1 MSGWCSQLVKYQEI
15 SNEMRKRIF
24 DSFYSPDQP
33 IPDEISLSNQF
44 ACSRMTMRKALDILV
59 MEGILY
65 RKRGHGTFIVKSSL
79 QKHKVNVGSKES
91 LGLTQL
97 IKEKGMVVTSQIIKF
112 EVKFPTEEI
121 AVQLSID
128 GDSPV
133 YDIIR
138 LRMVDN
144 EPYVLEHTYMPTHLI
159 PGINENVLLSSV
171 YSHINE
177 TLGLTM
183 AGLHRKIRASK
194 PNQYDKEYLGCLPD
208 DPILEVEQVCY
219 LNNGIPFE
227 YSFSRHRY
235 DKFEIKTV
243 NIRR

>member
-1 MSGWCSQLVKYQEI
+1 VVLKLVKYQKI

-24 DSFYSPDQP
+24 EGFYPLDQP

-44 ACSRMTMRKALDILV
+44 ACSRMTMKKALDILV
-59 MEGILY
+59 MEGILF

-79 QKHKVNVGSKES
+79 QKSKVPVSGKES
-91 LGLTQL
+91 LGLTQV
-97 IKEKGMVVTSQIIKF
+97 IKERGKSVTSQIIKF
-112 EVKFPTEEI
+112 EVKFPSEEV
-121 AVQLSID
+121 AGQLSID
-128 GDSPV
+128 ANSPV

-138 LRMVDN
+138 LRLVDD
-144 EPYVLEHTYMPTHLI
+144 EPYVMEHTYMPTNLI

-183 AGLHRKIRASK
+183 AGLHRKIRADK
-194 PNQYDKEYLGCLPD
+194 PNQYDKEYLGCLHD

-235 DKFEIKTV
+235 DKFEITTV

>member
-1 MSGWCSQLVKYQEI
+1 
-15 SNEMRKRIF
+15 MRKRIF
-24 DSFYSPDQP
+24 DGYYPSDQP
-33 IPDEISLSNQF
+33 IPDEISLANQF
-44 ACSRMTMRKALDILV
+44 SCSRMTMKKALDILV
-59 MEGILY
+59 MEGMLF
-65 RKRGHGTFIVKSSL
+65 RKRGHGTFIVKPSL
-79 QKHKVNVGSKES
+79 QKNKVHVASKES

-97 IKEKGMVVTSQIIKF
+97 IKEMGKSVTSQIIRF

-121 AVQLSID
+121 AAHLTID
-128 GDSPV
+128 VDTPI

-138 LRMVDN
+138 LRMVDG
-144 EPYVLEHTYMPTHLI
+144 EPYVMEHTYMPTNLI
-159 PGINENVLLSSV
+159 PGITEKVLLSSV
-171 YSHINE
+171 YSHING

-194 PNQYDKEYLGCLPD
+194 ANRLDKEYLSCLSD

-235 DKFEIKTV
+235 DKFEITTV

>member
-1 MSGWCSQLVKYQEI
+1 VFKLVKYQEI

-24 DSFYSPDQP
+24 DGYYPSDQP
-33 IPDEISLSNQF
+33 IPDEITLAKQF
-44 ACSRMTMRKALDILV
+44 LCSRMTMKKALDILV
-59 MEGILY
+59 MEGILF
-65 RKRGHGTFIVKSSL
+65 RKRGHGTFLVKSAL
-79 QKHKVNVGSKES
+79 QKNKVHVASKES

-97 IKEKGMVVTSQIIKF
+97 IKEMGKNVTSRIIQF

-121 AVQLSID
+121 ADHLTID
-128 GDSPV
+128 VDTPI

-138 LRMVDN
+138 LRMVDG
-144 EPYVLEHTYMPTHLI
+144 EPYVMEHTYMSTHLI
-159 PGINENVLLSSV
+159 PGINEKVLLSSV
-171 YSHINE
+171 YSHIND

-194 PNQYDKEYLGCLPD
+194 ANQLDKEYLSCLPD

-235 DKFEIKTV
+235 DKFEITTV